1 MWLTGRHCG
10 RSQES
15 IAEFPL
21 EMAEF
26 RNVLQKA
33 LNPIPTPSTLFLP
46 PPPAAAPSLPCLRP
60 PRRVAHCHSA
70 GTQSAGLGSQ
80 SVRASVIDR
89 PKRFVAQSTV
99 GARTYGCAA
108 IPPNTVTGRWR
119 TSVLERG

>member
-1 MWLTGRHCG
+1 MADWATRH
-10 RSQES
+10 SQES

-33 LNPIPTPSTLFLP
+33 PNPIPAASTRRSAFPPVPAPAPPSGPL
-46 PPPAAAPSLPCLRP
+46 SQ
-60 PRRVAHCHSA
+60 RRHTVRR
-70 GTQSAGLGSQ
+70 QSVSQ
-80 SVRASVIDR
+80 SVSGRSEMTAKRDDMNR

-99 GARTYGCAA
+99 GERTYGCAA
-108 IPPNTVTGRWR
+108 IPPNTVAGRWH